1 MKGRPPSRN
10 KGLRDGFYLEV
21 FNKGASSGIKIR
33 KETEAEMM
41 EAVEE
46 YRRENKTVN
55 VLGPHKKGEWL
66 NQVEADRAKAQRN
79 KELKAL
85 QKAQAKK
92 AAEVSLDDEQEEE
105 FEEIDLS
112 ELKEEE
118 PTGKA
123 PKKEATSKKEAPA
136 KKEKPAAAP
145 KKTVAPAKEKAK
157 APAKEKAKA
166 KPAPAAK
173 KKVAAPAK
181 KAKAPAPA
189 KKKKK

>member
-123 PKKEATSKKEAPA
+123 PKKETTSKKEAPA

-145 KKTVAPAKEKAK
+145 KKAVAPVKEKAK

-166 KPAPAAK
+166 KPVPSTK
-173 KKVAAPAK
+173 KKVAAPVK
-181 KAKAPAPA
+181 KAKAPA

>member
-66 NQVEADRAKAQRN
+66 NQVEADKAKALRA

-92 AAEVSLDDEQEEE
+92 AAAVSLDDDLEEE
-105 FEEIDLS
+105 IEEIDLS

-118 PTGKA
+118 PAGKA
-123 PKKEATSKKEAPA
+123 PKKEASAKKEAPV
-136 KKEKPAAAP
+136 KKEKPAAAS
-145 KKTVAPAKEKAK
+145 KKVAAPVKEKAK

>member
-145 KKTVAPAKEKAK
+145 KKAVAPAKEKAK

-166 KPAPAAK
+166 KPAPSAK
-173 KKVAAPAK
+173 KKVAAPVK